1 MSAAFRQFSHRESE
15 DEIIPVPG
23 EQETLQ
29 ENNLP
34 EHKFKST
41 TASTDH
47 NNPGSMEYSDGVN
60 PAPPYQQAMDER
72 EPEAN
77 DYESLGEGHPAYDY
91 IEAVSHTLTLRNRAW
106 AKCKKTMLFLVP
118 IFASQIVNFLAGLL
132 YTSFL
137 FVDKTDLGTTFY
149 ENGAMVAKEQRIFRV
164 SFALAAASCAPL
176 LVRFS
181 ARKIAQWGSVLLIF
195 SCILLSL
202 TTTGDVMTIL
212 FSITAGFAG
221 GLFRTTGVV
230 STVDHLNTRPALALI
245 ISYISFLIGKVIIA
259 SGSFYIYQVK
269 AVWRMTSYD
278 PVVSLVHRDWPLRV
292 FEITGVIGLLAG
304 IFLQKNS
311 QAQHNVTR
319 LVKHPPIYFLILITV
334 LASMGLSI
342 LTNASNLTPIFGSLL
357 VLFVLLIIPGK
368 ESLNK
373 KSALLSMGIS
383 VLAVGLVTMVQ
394 SRFAQVVALIFL
406 LGAATVL
413 YQVLMPLVLMNT
425 TGRSN
430 IKLAL
435 PVLVCF
441 GEVGGLIGMSIM
453 EKQSHRGALYFAG
466 VSLIIAG
473 VGAIIVC
480 VLIKRWPPL
489 SDDNF
494 SRAIAICAETTGE
507 EEEAENVVVEC
518 VEDRVEEEE
527 EADDPG
533 DEEAEEPGEEEAEV
547 PVEDLRE
554 EESENS
560 GLTGVAPVDC

>member
-1 MSAAFRQFSHRESE
+1 MSAAFRQSSHRESG

-34 EHKFKST
+34 EHEFKST

-60 PAPPYQQAMDER
+60 PAPPYQQAIDER

-77 DYESLGEGHPAYDY
+77 DYESLGEGNPAYDY

-118 IFASQIVNFLAGLL
+118 IFASQIVNVSAGLF

-137 FVDKTDLGTTFY
+137 FVDKTRFGQRFY
-149 ENGAMVAKEQRIFRV
+149 ENGEMVAKEQRIFRV
-164 SFALAAASCAPL
+164 SFALAAVSCAPL

-195 SCILLSL
+195 SILLSL

-212 FSITAGFAG
+212 FSITGGFAG

-278 PVVSLVHRDWPLRV
+278 PVVSLVHRDWPHVMRV

-342 LTNASNLTPIFGSLL
+342 LLLSNAAIDEGVFNIFVSQFL
-357 VLFVLLIIPGK
+357 VLSVLLIIPKK
-368 ESLNK
+368 ESLK
-373 KSALLSMGIS
+373 KSALLSMGTS
-383 VLAVGLVTMVQ
+383 VLAAGLLTMVK
-394 SRFAQVVALIFL
+394 SRFTRKMAIFY
-406 LGAATVL
+406 LGAAIGL
-413 YQVLMPLVLMNT
+413 HQVLMPLVLINT

-430 IKLAL
+430 IKVAL

-441 GEVGGLIGMSIM
+441 GEVGGLIGISIM
-453 EKQSHRGALYFAG
+453 EKQSDRVALYFAG

-527 EADDPG
+527 ADNPG

-554 EESENS
+554 GETENS
-560 GLTGVAPVDC
+560 G

>member
-1 MSAAFRQFSHRESE
+1 MSAEFRQSSHRESG
-15 DEIIPVPG
+15 DEIIHVP
-23 EQETLQ
+23 EEEETLQ

-34 EHKFKST
+34 EHEFKST
-41 TASTDH
+41 TVSTDH
-47 NNPGSMEYSDGVN
+47 NNPGSMKCSDGAN

-77 DYESLGEGHPAYDY
+77 DYESLGEGNPAYDY
-91 IEAVSHTLTLRNRAW
+91 IEAVSCPLTLRNRAW
-106 AKCKKTMLFLVP
+106 AKCRKTMLFLVP
-118 IFASQIVNFLAGLL
+118 IFASQIVNVLAGLF
-132 YTSFL
+132 YMSFL
-137 FVDKTDLGTTFY
+137 FVDKTNSGVTSY
-149 ENGAMVAKEQRIFRV
+149 EDGEMVAKEQRIFRV

-212 FSITAGFAG
+212 LSITAGFTG
-221 GLFRTTGVV
+221 GLLRTTGVV

-245 ISYISFLIGKVIIA
+245 ISYISFLIGKVIIV
-259 SGSFYIYQVK
+259 SCSFYIYQFN
-269 AVWRMTSYD
+269 AVRRSTQTYGS
-278 PVVSLVHRDWPLRV
+278 VVFQVHIGRDWPHVMRV
-292 FEITGVIGLLAG
+292 FEIMGVIGLLAG

-319 LVKHPPIYFLILITV
+319 LFKHPPIYFLILITV
-334 LASMGLSI
+334 PASMGLSI
-342 LTNASNLTPIFGSLL
+342 RTNASNHTLLMFGSLL

-368 ESLNK
+368 ESLK
-373 KSALLSMGIS
+373 EKSALLSMGIS
-383 VLAVGLVTMVQ
+383 VLAEGLVTMVQ
-394 SRFAQVVALIFL
+394 SSFKGEVAMNFL
-406 LGAATVL
+406 LGAAIGL
-413 YQVLMPLVLMNT
+413 HQVLMPLVLINT

-441 GEVGGLIGMSIM
+441 GEVGGLLGISII
-453 EKQSHRGALYFAG
+453 EKQSDRVALYFAG

-473 VGAIIVC
+473 VGAIIAW

-494 SRAIAICAETTGE
+494 SRAISICAETTGE
-507 EEEAENVVVEC
+507 EEEENVVVEC

-527 EADDPG
+527 ADNPG
-533 DEEAEEPGEEEAEV
+533 EEEAEEPGQEEAEV
-547 PVEDLRE
+547 PVVDLRE
-554 EESENS
+554 GETENS
-560 GLTGVAPVDC
+560 G

>member
-1 MSAAFRQFSHRESE
+1 MSAAFRQSSHRESG

-29 ENNLP
+29 E
-34 EHKFKST
+34 FKST

-77 DYESLGEGHPAYDY
+77 DYESLGEGNPAYDY

-118 IFASQIVNFLAGLL
+118 IFASQIVNVSAGLF

-137 FVDKTDLGTTFY
+137 FVDKTRFGQRFY
-149 ENGAMVAKEQRIFRV
+149 ENWGEMVAKEQRIFRV

-176 LVRFS
+176 MVRFS
-181 ARKIAQWGSVLLIF
+181 ARKIAQWGSVLLMF

-212 FSITAGFAG
+212 FSITGGFTG

-278 PVVSLVHRDWPLRV
+278 PVGSLVHRDWPHVMRV

-342 LTNASNLTPIFGSLL
+342 LLLSNAAIDEGVFNIFVSQFL
-357 VLFVLLIIPGK
+357 VLSVLLIIPKK
-368 ESLNK
+368 ESLK

-383 VLAVGLVTMVQ
+383 VLAVGLLTMVK
-394 SRFAQVVALIFL
+394 SRSARKMAILY
-406 LGAATVL
+406 LGAAIGL
-413 YQVLMPLVLMNT
+413 HQVLMPLVLINT

-430 IKLAL
+430 IKQAL

-441 GEVGGLIGMSIM
+441 GEVGGLIGISIM
-453 EKQSHRGALYFAG
+453 EKQSDRVALYFAG

-489 SDDNF
+489 NDDNF
-494 SRAIAICAETTGE
+494 SRAIAICAETTG

-527 EADDPG
+527 EADNPG